1 MCVIARSEGVFAGIA
16 DRICRFFVPVGPGLS
31 MAAYAVAAVALFVL
45 GSLLPDIDS
54 KGSALGRYVHLPVK
68 HRTLTHTVWIVAL
81 LVLLGIR
88 LRAFIWLALGYFFH
102 IFYDGLSNAGIAWFW
117 PLSRYITY
125 PSGAVIK
132 KGFRFKLYKTG
143 EASEAVVVYLIC
155 GLCLFFIVFCA
166 VRLLGIV

>member
-1 MCVIARSEGVFAGIA
+1 M
-16 DRICRFFVPVGPGLS
+16 PGWLT
-31 MAAYAVAAVALFVL
+31 ACYVAAAAALFAL

-54 KGSALGRYVHLPVK
+54 RSSALGRYVHLPVK
-68 HRTLTHTVWIVAL
+68 HRTLTHTAWVVAL

-88 LRAFIWLALGYFFH
+88 FRVFIWLAFGYFLH

-132 KGFRFKLYKTG
+132 KGFRFKLYRTG
-143 EASEAVVVYLIC
+143 DASETLIVCLIC
-155 GLCLFFIVFCA
+155 GLCLFMGVFCIL
-166 VRLLGIV
+166 RLLGIS